1 MQTVRM
7 NSEQVP
13 DEPRDRLRHDCSLDF
28 ERRAQGSDVK
38 IHPKYWRET
47 FGVFGQF
54 ILGLDERQQIRG
66 HKSGPPRARED
77 GAAKHD
83 DNADI
88 VFERRHGAVNAPDL
102 DMLGQDVM
110 AKLVGIVPG
119 LQDNM
124 NDKTPVIVHRFVTV
138 PLEDAM
144 EQ

>member
-1 MQTVRM
+1 M

-38 IHPKYWRET
+38 IHPKYWQET
-47 FGVFGQF
+47 IGVFSQ
-54 ILGLDERQQIRG
+54 LNARLEERRKQRNHGKASVRQE
-66 HKSGPPRARED
+66 KTAANKPND
-77 GAAKHD
+77 G
-83 DNADI
+83 DNI

-102 DMLGQDVM
+102 DMFGQDVM
-110 AKLVGIVPG
+110 SKLVGAVPG

-124 NDKTPVIVHRFVTV
+124 NDKTPVIVHGFVTV